1 MYAMTEREEM
11 LKEAQAVCNATLQQ
25 AQVVR
30 DKAIEPF
37 WQEYYSVVIVAN
49 QKYERAIAA
58 YDAEHTRERPGQE
71 PMMIVIGPVGPEVAV
86 AALKAEQNAQNAA
99 CWCGYGDQDDQT

>member
-1 MYAMTEREEM
+1 MTREEM
-11 LKEAQAVCNATLQQ
+11 LKEAQVMCNATLQQ

-58 YDAEHTRERPGQE
+58 YDAAHAPERPGQE
-71 PMMIVIGPVGPEVAV
+71 
-86 AALKAEQNAQNAA
+86 AQNLADARA
-99 CWCGYGDQDDQT
+99 CGHGDQDDQT